1 VIIANLMTG
10 YFAENADKNSINNN
24 VILENNMPVNVKTS
38 DWYISDTSIKKV
50 YDIEDQKKREA
61 FIVQLIR
68 YVRKTPA
75 KVEVRFCDERVGI
88 IITARSPEISEIDLE
103 AKNDIVDIKKD
114 VEFYYNENLKD
125 DNY

>member
-1 VIIANLMTG
+1 MTG

-38 DWYISDTSIKKV
+38 DWHISDTSIKKV

-61 FIVQLIR
+61 FIVQLLK
-68 YVRKTPA
+68 YARKTPA

-88 IITARSPEISEIDLE
+88 IISARSPEISEIDLE